1 MAQLKVG
8 AGRASIIFPQSMFP
22 HEGFKGIHDDPQVK
36 VVVIESGER
45 AAIVSA
51 ELVNIFE
58 DGIVLFKDLIAEKCG
73 VKKENIWIHVTHAI
87 TTPHAPKTRDEFPP
101 HIAPP
106 PHMLDESGE
115 KKKAW
120 YDAVTAAFAAAC
132 EQAAVLEDATVGYGE
147 GFSDVNTNR
156 DVETPFGWWI
166 NLNPEGLSDKT
177 LHLIRFDRGDG
188 SPIALM
194 VNYALKP
201 CAIDNSQM
209 RENERLISSDIPGLA
224 CCLAE
229 EKLGAPCLFF
239 MSAAGDQVPKDQ
251 AFLEFVD
258 ADGKVQKDDRGV
270 AYGLKIVEQY
280 GPIFADDILRTAEKA
295 APCEGEFA
303 LRFSG
308 SSFRWGAKGRAPMQ
322 PRRSAEYAAER
333 EVEVGSEIITL
344 GKLALVAVK
353 PEVNVITE
361 QELQQAS
368 PFETTLLF
376 SMVNG
381 GMKYMPD
388 ASSYERCT
396 WEAQSAMLMPG
407 AAEKWV
413 EVTADALRKLAEE

>member
-1 MAQLKVG
+1 MAKLRVG
-8 AGRASIIFPQSMFP
+8 AGSARIIFPQEMFP

-36 VVVIESGER
+36 VLTIEAGEKVV
-45 AAIVSA
+45 IVSA
-51 ELVNIFE
+51 ELVNIFD
-58 DGIVLFKDLIAEKCG
+58 DGIEVMKKIVSEACA
-73 VKKENIWIHVTHAI
+73 VKPENVWIHVTHAI

-101 HIAPP
+101 HITPP

-120 YDAVTAAFAAAC
+120 YDAVTAAFAEASK
-132 EQAAVLEDATVGYGE
+132 QAAVLEDATMGYAQ

-166 NLNPEGLSDKT
+166 NLNPDGPSDKA
-177 LHLIRFDRGDG
+177 LHVIRFNKADG
-188 SPIALM
+188 SPLAVM

-209 RENERLISSDIPGLA
+209 RENQRLISSDVPGLA
-224 CCLAE
+224 CRMVE
-229 EKLGAPCLFF
+229 EKLGIPCLFF

-258 ADGKVQKDDRGV
+258 DEGKVQRDDRGV
-270 AYGLKIVEQY
+270 EYGLKIVEQY
-280 GPIFADDILRTAEKA
+280 GPVLAADILSAAEKA
-295 APCEGEFA
+295 QCGDPDTAIRLGGCA
-303 LRFSG
+303 
-308 SSFRWGAKGRAPMQ
+308 FRWGAKGRAPMT
-322 PRRSAEYAAER
+322 PRKSAEYAAER
-333 EVEVGSEIITL
+333 EAEVTSDIIIL
-344 GKLALVAVK
+344 GNMALVAVK

-361 QELQQAS
+361 KQLQQQS

-381 GMKYMPD
+381 GLKYMPD
-388 ASSYERCT
+388 AGSYERCT

-407 AAEKWV
+407 AAERWV
-413 EVTADALRKLAEE
+413 EETVSALKALR

>member
-1 MAQLKVG
+1 MAQLRVG
-8 AGRASIIFPQSMFP
+8 AGRARIVFPQSLFP

-36 VVVIESGER
+36 VLVIEAGEK

-51 ELVNIFE
+51 ELVNIFD
-58 DGIVLFKDLIAEKCG
+58 DGIEIVKKIVSEECG

-106 PHMLDESGE
+106 LHMIDESGE

-132 EQAAVLEDATVGYGE
+132 EKAAVLEDATVGYGE

-166 NLNPEGLSDKT
+166 NLNPEGPSDKV
-177 LHLIRFDRGDG
+177 LHVVRFNRLDG
-188 SPIALM
+188 SPIALL

-224 CCLAE
+224 CRTVE
-229 EKLGAPCLFF
+229 EKFGAPCLYF

-251 AFLEFVD
+251 AFLEVVNT
-258 ADGKVQKDDRGV
+258 DGKVQKDDRGV
-270 AYGLKIVEQY
+270 EYGLRIVEKY
-280 GPIFADDILRTAEKA
+280 GPVLAADILAAAEKTDCA
-295 APCEGEFA
+295 ALDGE
-303 LRFSG
+303 LRLGG
-308 SSFRWGAKGRAPMQ
+308 SSFRWGAKGRAPML
-322 PRRSAEYAAER
+322 PRKSAEYTAER
-333 EVEVGSEIITL
+333 EVEVSSEIMTL
-344 GKLALVAVK
+344 GKLAFVAVK
-353 PEVNVITE
+353 PEVNVVTE
-361 QELQQAS
+361 KQLQAQS
-368 PFETTLLF
+368 PFAATLLF

-388 ASSYERCT
+388 AQSYERCT
-396 WEAQSAMLMPG
+396 WESQSAMLMPG
-407 AAEKWV
+407 AAEKFV
-413 EVTADALRKLAEE
+413 EVTADALRKLAEG

>member
-1 MAQLKVG
+1 MAQLRVG
-8 AGRASIIFPQSMFP
+8 AGSARIVFPQELFP

-36 VVVIESGER
+36 VLVLEAGEK

-51 ELVNIFE
+51 ELVNIFD
-58 DGIVLFKDLIAEKCG
+58 DGIEIVKKIVSEACG
-73 VKKENIWIHVTHAI
+73 VKPEHVWIHVTHAI

-101 HIAPP
+101 HITPP
-106 PHMLDESGE
+106 PHMIDESGE

-120 YDAVTAAFAAAC
+120 YDAVTTAFAEAAK
-132 EQAAVLEDATVGYGE
+132 QASILEAATLSYAEGY
-147 GFSDVNTNR
+147 SDVNTNR
-156 DVETPFGWWI
+156 DVETPFGWWV
-166 NLNPEGLSDKT
+166 NLNPEGPSDKA
-177 LHLIRFDRGDG
+177 LHVIRFDKADG

-209 RENERLISSDIPGLA
+209 RENQRLISSDIPGLA
-224 CCLAE
+224 CRMAE
-229 EKLGAPCLFF
+229 EKLGVPCLFF

-251 AFLEFVD
+251 AFLEYVD

-280 GPIFADDILRTAEKA
+280 GPVLASDILTAAEKA
-295 APCEGEFA
+295 ECRPEETE
-303 LRFSG
+303 LRLG
-308 SSFRWGAKGRAPMQ
+308 GCSFRWGAKGRTPMQ
-322 PRRSAEYAAER
+322 PRRSADYVAER
-333 EVEVGSEIITL
+333 DVEVGTELIAL
-344 GKLALVAVK
+344 GDMAFVAVK

-361 QELQQAS
+361 KQLQAQS
-368 PFETTLLF
+368 PFAVTLLF

-388 ASSYERCT
+388 AQSYERCT
-396 WEAQSAMLMPG
+396 WESQSAMLMPG
-407 AAEKWV
+407 AAEKFV

>member
-8 AGRASIIFPQSMFP
+8 AGRSEIVFPQELFP
-22 HEGFKGIHDDPQVK
+22 HEGFRGIHDNPQVK
-36 VVVIESGER
+36 AVVIEAGEK
-45 AAIVSA
+45 AAILSA
-51 ELVNIFE
+51 ELVNIFD
-58 DGIVLFKDLIAEKCG
+58 DGIALMKDIVAEKCG

-101 HIAPP
+101 HITPP
-106 PHMLDESGE
+106 PHMIDESGE

-120 YDAVTAAFAAAC
+120 YDAVTAAFA
-132 EQAAVLEDATVGYGE
+132 QAAKQASVLEEATLGYAE
-147 GFSDVNTNR
+147 GYSDVNTNR
-156 DVETPFGWWI
+156 DVETPFGWWV
-166 NLNPEGLSDKT
+166 NLNPEGPSDKA
-177 LHLIRFDRGDG
+177 LHVIRFDKADG

-209 RENERLISSDIPGLA
+209 RENQRLISSDMPGLA
-224 CCLAE
+224 CRMAE
-229 EKLGAPCLFF
+229 EKLGVPCMFF

-251 AFLEFVD
+251 AFLEYVD

-280 GPIFADDILRTAEKA
+280 GPVLAADILTAAEKA
-295 APCEGEFA
+295 ECRPEETE
-303 LRFSG
+303 LRLSG
-308 SSFRWGAKGRAPMQ
+308 CSFRWGAKGRTPMQ
-322 PRRSAEYAAER
+322 PRRSADYVAER
-333 EVEVGSEIITL
+333 DVEVGTELIAL
-344 GKLALVAVK
+344 GDMAFVAVK

-361 QELQQAS
+361 KQLQAQS
-368 PFETTLLF
+368 PFAVTLLF

-388 ASSYERCT
+388 AQSYERCT
-396 WEAQSAMLMPG
+396 WESQSAMLMPG
-407 AAEKWV
+407 AAEKFV

>member
-1 MAQLKVG
+1 MAQLRVG
-8 AGRASIIFPQSMFP
+8 AGSAKIVFPQELFP

-36 VVVIESGER
+36 VLVLEAGEK

-51 ELVNIFE
+51 ELVNIFD
-58 DGIVLFKDLIAEKCG
+58 DGIEIVKKIVSEACG
-73 VKKENIWIHVTHAI
+73 VKPEHVWIHVTHAI

-106 PHMLDESGE
+106 PHMIDESGE

-120 YDAVTAAFAAAC
+120 YDAVTAAFAEAAK
-132 EQAAVLEDATVGYGE
+132 QASVLEEATLGYAE
-147 GFSDVNTNR
+147 GYSDVNTNR
-156 DVETPFGWWI
+156 DVETPFGWWV
-166 NLNPEGLSDKT
+166 NLNPEGPSDKA
-177 LHLIRFDRGDG
+177 LHVIRFDKADG

-209 RENERLISSDIPGLA
+209 RENQRLISSDIPGLA
-224 CCLAE
+224 CCIAE
-229 EKLGAPCLFF
+229 EKLGVPCLFF

-251 AFLEFVD
+251 AFLEYVNS
-258 ADGKVQKDDRGV
+258 DGKVQKDDRGV

-280 GPIFADDILRTAEKA
+280 GPVLAVDILTAAEKA
-295 APCEGEFA
+295 ECCPEETE
-303 LRFSG
+303 LRLG
-308 SSFRWGAKGRAPMQ
+308 GCSFRWGAKGRTPMQ
-322 PRRSAEYAAER
+322 PQRSADYVAER
-333 EVEVGSEIITL
+333 DVEVGTELIAL
-344 GKLALVAVK
+344 GDMAFVAVK

-361 QELQQAS
+361 KQLQAQS
-368 PFETTLLF
+368 PFAVTLLF

-388 ASSYERCT
+388 ALSYERCT
-396 WEAQSAMLMPG
+396 WESQSAMLMPG

-413 EVTADALRKLAEE
+413 EVTAEALRKLAEE